1 MSIKMGFEGRL
12 YRNAGSHDLPDWV
25 EVDNVGDLNLGLEKG
40 ESEVTIR
47 RGRGWRWTRGAL
59 KEATI
64 EFQMVWDTEDA
75 GLQAM
80 KAAHD
85 NRNPVEF
92 AVMDGPIDDPAS
104 EGLRATMEVLK
115 FSRGEGKEDA
125 MMVDVAIKPTRAAHE
140 PQWVRGN
147 VDGGLMTTEEFDGVI
162 DGGPLADPE
171 FVGAIDGGSF
181 V

>member
-1 MSIKMGFEGRL
+1 MGFEGVL
-12 YRNAGSHDLPDWV
+12 YRNAGSYDLPEWV
-25 EVDNVGDLNLGLEKG
+25 EIDNVGDLNLGLEKG
-40 ESEVTIR
+40 EGDVTIR
-47 RGRGWRWTRGAL
+47 RGKGWRWTRGAL

-64 EFQMVWDTEDA
+64 EFQMVWDADDA

-85 NRNPVEF
+85 QRTPIEL

-115 FSRGEGKEDA
+115 FNRGEGKEDA
-125 MMVDVAIKPTRAAHE
+125 MMVDVAIKPTRADHE
-140 PQWVRGN
+140 PRWVRGN
-147 VDGGLMTTEEFDGVI
+147 VDGGLLTTEEFDGVI
-162 DGGPLADPE
+162 DGGPLVDPE
-171 FVGAIDGGSF
+171 FAGAIDGGSF